1 MKYTTFVIC
10 GAILLMLKYF
20 FYSVNAAN
28 AGGQF
33 TFESNPQAYCL
44 AQNIYYE
51 TRGSN
56 YADQLAVSY
65 VVINRVISSK
75 YPDSICEVV
84 KQAKLDSR
92 GLPIRDKCQFSWYC
106 DGKSDRI
113 HDMTT
118 FSDIFDFT
126 LGLVDGTIKV
136 MDVTQGATH
145 YHADYVSP
153 AWAKTKTK
161 TIEIEDHIFYRW
173 EKTE

>member
-1 MKYTTFVIC
+1 MKYTTLLIC

-20 FYSVNAAN
+20 FYAVNAAN

-56 YADQLAVSY
+56 YADQLGVSY

-75 YPDSICEVV
+75 YPDSICDVV
-84 KQAKLDSR
+84 KQAKLDKQ
-92 GLPIRDKCQFSWYC
+92 GLPIRNKCQFSWYC
-106 DGKSDRI
+106 DGKSDKVKNLKVYSEI
-113 HDMTT
+113 NEL
-118 FSDIFDFT
+118 INYVLNQKLFDFT
-126 LGLVDGTIKV
+126 G
-136 MDVTQGATH
+136 GATH
-145 YHADYVSP
+145 YHADYVRP
-153 AWAKTKTK
+153 DWAKTKTK

-173 EKTE
+173 EK